1 LAAGLLCSCLPYHC
15 ERRCAAGHAVLCN
28 LAAGLATGYRFLPG
42 VGVRNQEAV
51 PNKDAVAT
59 PPNSRQT
66 AAAGLAA
73 LFPQATAVRIPVRV
87 RALRG
92 RAARLEENT
101 VIEFGTARE
110 VLFASSLP
118 LEFEDHVEIE
128 TSDRSLQA
136 EAAVVAVQFHD
147 GRKAVAA
154 RFLTE
159 VSNWIIKP

>member
-1 LAAGLLCSCLPYHC
+1 MPKTVPQEISAKASEGRRQSVVAGL
-15 ERRCAAGHAVLCN
+15 V
-28 LAAGLATGYRFLPG
+28 
-42 VGVRNQEAV
+42 
-51 PNKDAVAT
+51 
-59 PPNSRQT
+59 
-66 AAAGLAA
+66 A

-92 RAARLEENT
+92 QAARLEENT
-101 VIEFGTARE
+101 VIEYGTARE

-136 EAAVVAVQFHD
+136 EAAVVAVQVHD

-154 RFLTE
+154 RFLAE

>member
-1 LAAGLLCSCLPYHC
+1 MPH
-15 ERRCAAGHAVLCN
+15 
-28 LAAGLATGYRFLPG
+28 
-42 VGVRNQEAV
+42 
-51 PNKDAVAT
+51 KDAVAT
-59 PPNSRQT
+59 PPNNRQT
-66 AAAGLAA
+66 VAAGLAA

-87 RALRG
+87 TALRG
-92 RAARLEENT
+92 QAARLQENT

-118 LEFEDHVEIE
+118 LEFEDHVQIE

-147 GRKAVAA
+147 GRKAIAA
-154 RFLTE
+154 RFLAE